1 MREPKLRPYCVELL
15 IPRLKGGDEGGKA
28 RSLHL
33 SEGPRERQRH
43 PRPRGSPQR
52 HPAVNG
58 FGCLEGFSPHSRPTR
73 TGMEI
78 ITQETGSSQGL

>member
-1 MREPKLRPYCVELL
+1 MREPKLRPYCVELP

-28 RSLHL
+28 CSLHL
-33 SEGPRERQRH
+33 SEGPRER
-43 PRPRGSPQR
+43 QR

-58 FGCLEGFSPHSRPTR
+58 FGCLEGFSPHSRPAR